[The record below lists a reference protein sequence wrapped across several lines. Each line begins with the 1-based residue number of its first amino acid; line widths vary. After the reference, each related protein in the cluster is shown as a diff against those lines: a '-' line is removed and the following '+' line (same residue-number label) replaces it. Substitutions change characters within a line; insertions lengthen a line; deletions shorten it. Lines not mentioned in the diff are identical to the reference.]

1 LFKDAVGG
9 NASPIGLVRR
19 LPSLED
25 LDVFNYKIIAV
36 GFPLLTLGIILGA
49 VWAATA
55 WNRPWGF
62 DPKETWSAI
71 TWLIYAIYLHVR
83 YMAGW
88 GGRSSAIISII
99 GFLAVLFTYL
109 GVNYLLP
116 GLHSYV

>member
-1 LFKDAVGG
+1 MLGG
-9 NASPIGLVRR
+9 DEGRSLLARR
-19 LPSLED
+19 LPTLKAM
-25 LDVFNYKIIAV
+25 DVFNFRIVGV
-36 GFPLLTLGIILGA
+36 GFPLLTIGIIFGA

-55 WNRPWGF
+55 WGRPWGF

-83 YMAGW
+83 YLAGW
-88 GGRSSAIISII
+88 SGKRAAIVAVV
-99 GFLAVLFTYL
+99 GFLAVMFTYL